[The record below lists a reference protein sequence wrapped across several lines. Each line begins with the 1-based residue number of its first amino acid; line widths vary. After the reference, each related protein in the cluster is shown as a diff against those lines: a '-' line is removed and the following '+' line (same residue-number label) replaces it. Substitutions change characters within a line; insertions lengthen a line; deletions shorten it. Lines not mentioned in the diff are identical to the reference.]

1 MINKIIKESD
11 LICIASIGKPKG
23 LNGEFFIN
31 SFCFPQENIQK
42 YNIFYMEN
50 NVASYFQMDYIK
62 QQNSKF
68 VAKFKGINNKD
79 EIKIHTNTKLF
90 IVKDLL
96 PSLSSKEI
104 YWHELKGMTVINKKN
119 EILGKVSEIKNFSE
133 DKAGDI
139 LIIKPS
145 LDSIDKNLRNI
156 PFSSKF
162 KINKVNREIFV
173 DWDKDWLI

>member
-68 VAKFKGINNKD
+68 VAKFKRYK
-79 EIKIHTNTKLF
+79 
-90 IVKDLL
+90 
-96 PSLSSKEI
+96 
-104 YWHELKGMTVINKKN
+104 
-119 EILGKVSEIKNFSE
+119 
-133 DKAGDI
+133 
-139 LIIKPS
+139 
-145 LDSIDKNLRNI
+145 
-156 PFSSKF
+156 
-162 KINKVNREIFV
+162 
-173 DWDKDWLI
+173 

>member
-1 MINKIIKESD
+1 
-11 LICIASIGKPKG
+11 
-23 LNGEFFIN
+23 
-31 SFCFPQENIQK
+31 
-42 YNIFYMEN
+42 MEN

-68 VAKFKGINNKD
+68 IAKFKGINNKD

-119 EILGKVSEIKNFSE
+119 EILGKVSEIKNFSA

-162 KINKVNREIFV
+162 KINKVN
-173 DWDKDWLI
+173 

>member
-1 MINKIIKESD
+1 
-11 LICIASIGKPKG
+11 
-23 LNGEFFIN
+23 
-31 SFCFPQENIQK
+31 
-42 YNIFYMEN
+42 MEN

-139 LIIKPS
+139 LIIKPM
-145 LDSIDKNLRNI
+145 
-156 PFSSKF
+156 
-162 KINKVNREIFV
+162 V
-173 DWDKDWLI
+173 

>member
-68 VAKFKGINNKD
+68 IAKFKGINNKD

-119 EILGKVSEIKNFSE
+119 EILGKVSEIKNFSA

-162 KINKVNREIFV
+162 KINKANKEIFV
-173 DWDKDWLI
+173 DWDKDW